1 MKTIKKQKASRRNFM
16 LMSIVGMIT
25 VLEQF
30 ERFYT
35 KSYIYKG
42 YLKDAI
48 CTLEHLYQAIVHTK
62 DSNPEYLEEFYPN
75 DFESVL
81 ERF

>member
-1 MKTIKKQKASRRNFM
+1 MKTIKQQKASRRNFM

-25 VLEQF
+25 VLKQF

-48 CTLEHLYQAIVHTK
+48 CTFEHTK
-62 DSNPEYLEEFYPN
+62 DSNPEYLEEFYTN

-81 ERF
+81 EKF